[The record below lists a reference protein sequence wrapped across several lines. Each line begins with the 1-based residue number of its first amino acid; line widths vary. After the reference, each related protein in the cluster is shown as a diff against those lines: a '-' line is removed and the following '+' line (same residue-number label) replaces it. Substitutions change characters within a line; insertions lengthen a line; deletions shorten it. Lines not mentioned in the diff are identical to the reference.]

1 MGLEEEFPNLDSALI
16 AAIVGDAESED
27 SARELLQALNVE
39 ATVDKDESA
48 PFDTE
53 DAPENPNV
61 AFLAHSFPSIPTSV
75 LQRKLDNCHGDVDRA
90 TDELLNARA
99 IAEMEVDVYGQEFK
113 SKKKGRNARRNDRNN
128 DAQADASTRARDVEF
143 LAKVLSIPT
152 DEANRLY
159 QNNDQSL
166 AKLLATGSAAPAGS
180 GPSAQHL
187 KTTTLV
193 PSTSS
198 SKSNGPA
205 SVPSY
210 SQVAN
215 LGSSMRSWSA
225 LEQDIQEAQRQSS
238 ASRSQMA
245 DVIRKGK
252 SDPLYRSAISIYSER
267 VSQTNSQSKAA
278 MDAWYIKQLQEQSGQ
293 FSVDCHGVPSAL
305 AVEFA
310 FTKLNA
316 WAAREQ
322 YTTSPFTII
331 TGSGQ
336 HSAGGHSKT
345 KAMVRRQLKNEKYK
359 FIESPGFFTVT
370 EP

>member
-1 MGLEEEFPNLDSALI
+1 MDPALI

-27 SARELLQALNVE
+27 SARELLQALNME

-48 PFDTE
+48 RFGAEE
-53 DAPENPNV
+53 DSQNPNV
-61 AFLAHSFPSIPTSV
+61 AFLAYSFPSIPTSV
-75 LQRKLDNCHGDVDRA
+75 LQRKLDNCNGDVDRA

-128 DAQADASTRARDVEF
+128 DTQADAATRARDVEF
-143 LAKVLSIPT
+143 LAQVLSIPT
-152 DEANRLY
+152 DEAERLY
-159 QNNDQSL
+159 QDNDQSL

-180 GPSAQHL
+180 GPSARHL
-187 KTTTLV
+187 KTTTMV
-193 PSTSS
+193 PSASS
-198 SKSNGPA
+198 SRSEGPA
-205 SVPSY
+205 NSSANAPSY
-210 SQVAN
+210 SQVAG

-225 LEQDIQEAQRQSS
+225 LEQDIQDAQRQSS

-316 WAAREQ
+316 WAARDQ
-322 YTTSPFTII
+322 HRISPFTII

-336 HSAGGHSKT
+336 HSVGGHSKT